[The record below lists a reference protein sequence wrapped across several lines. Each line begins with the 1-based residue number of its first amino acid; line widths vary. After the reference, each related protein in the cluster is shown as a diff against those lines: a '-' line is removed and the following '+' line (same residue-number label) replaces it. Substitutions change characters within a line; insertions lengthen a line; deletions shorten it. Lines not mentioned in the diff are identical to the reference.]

1 MHQEEVLALL
11 AVVKTCEESLT
22 GAATPANEALEAS
35 EAL

>member
-22 GAATPANEALEAS
+22 GAATPANEALEGL
-35 EAL
+35 ETL